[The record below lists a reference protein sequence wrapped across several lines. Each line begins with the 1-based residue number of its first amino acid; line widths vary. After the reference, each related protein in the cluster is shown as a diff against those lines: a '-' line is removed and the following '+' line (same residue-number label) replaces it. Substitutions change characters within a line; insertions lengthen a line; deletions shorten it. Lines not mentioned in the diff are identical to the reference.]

1 MEARG
6 RPSRGA
12 GGAAV
17 PPAKPRR
24 LPRLQPARGAHHR
37 VGHQAQGHG
46 PVRSVPNRSDGAT
59 AAKAVRRWHHPI
71 QGRPGAVRQGE
82 RIRVLPPA
90 TAGGAGA
97 PQVCRTG
104 QGCHRVCGRRAYSHR
119 PGGGAG
125 PGDVGHTRHGG
136 LHHVVGGVQDKEASV
151 ETRASILRRLLV
163 VRGPRAGP
171 GWHRARDA
179 SIRVVRRRNCKSKN
193 DTESLGNMLSALEF
207 KRLREARARLPPDSQ
222 GRAAAPPTNT
232 EASSLP
238 AQRLDDA
245 WQADTVEVS
254 VLESVGEDAA
264 GEASFLLDDSLSQI
278 DNAFLQPARA
288 ASTPAPN
295 EGPRDV
301 PDTLADVSNE
311 LSLKCR
317 VRVTLPFATLAEAH
331 EVLREVRGHAGT
343 LATPSAAEHLASVA
357 SRITAGTFYYYH
369 PAMSLPR
376 EVASMWDEVTRPLSA
391 PECGAP
397 FYGIVEQVDAL
408 CRHAR
413 RMRGGAQTASH
424 RRPRV
429 ALRPAAVATARA
441 VEHHPARRE
450 RQVYIMRRVRDWQRA
465 FMSLYE
471 RYYRGGGEQSTSGPC
486 GASTFYVL
494 GERYAAVFTWCEDDT
509 VRRSPGRRSSRQDT
523 GDRAAGDGR
532 RRQPLTL
539 LSHSTESTRQLLQT
553 EYGAEWECPFAGRR
567 GRRRPSV
574 ELIGDATV
582 SALSKAADGTVDSLL
597 VFRGGKNVQRFYE
610 FLLSHGARLAQ
621 ARDVPTLVSA
631 PSMPFANS
639 CSKTLPIMAVR
650 TMTWEAS
657 TNADAP
663 QESTAAKTS
672 LTLLVCELAGPVL
685 PAMQKCLAEA
695 AELAKQ
701 RCLDGLGEAALQA
714 PASLTAEGDWRTE
727 RFSYRILGHGGM

>member
-1 MEARG
+1 
-6 RPSRGA
+6 
-12 GGAAV
+12 
-17 PPAKPRR
+17 
-24 LPRLQPARGAHHR
+24 
-37 VGHQAQGHG
+37 
-46 PVRSVPNRSDGAT
+46 
-59 AAKAVRRWHHPI
+59 
-71 QGRPGAVRQGE
+71 
-82 RIRVLPPA
+82 
-90 TAGGAGA
+90 
-97 PQVCRTG
+97 
-104 QGCHRVCGRRAYSHR
+104 
-119 PGGGAG
+119 
-125 PGDVGHTRHGG
+125 
-136 LHHVVGGVQDKEASV
+136 
-151 ETRASILRRLLV
+151 
-163 VRGPRAGP
+163 
-171 GWHRARDA
+171 
-179 SIRVVRRRNCKSKN
+179 
-193 DTESLGNMLSALEF
+193 MLSALEF

-222 GRAAAPPTNT
+222 GEAAAPSTNT

-238 AQRLDDA
+238 AQRPDEA
-245 WQADTVEVS
+245 WQADTVEAS

-278 DNAFLQPARA
+278 DNALLQPARA

-301 PDTLADVSNE
+301 PDSLADVSNE

-331 EVLREVRGHAGT
+331 EVLRELRGHAGT
-343 LATPSAAEHLASVA
+343 LATPSAAEHLASVT
-357 SRITAGTFYYYH
+357 SRITAGISYYYH
-369 PAMSLPR
+369 PAASLPR

-397 FYGIVEQVDAL
+397 FYGIVEQVDSLVYQNIVGYADP
-408 CRHAR
+408 
-413 RMRGGAQTASH
+413 AQPQSADTSYAC
-424 RRPRV
+424 
-429 ALRPAAVATARA
+429 AAVPKRYRTAARESHCVLLPLPQHA
-441 VEHHPARRE
+441 PSSITPARRD

-471 RYYRGGGEQSTSGPC
+471 RYHRGGGEQGASGQC

-509 VRRSPGRRSSRQDT
+509 VRRPPGCRSPRQDT
-523 GDRAAGDGR
+523 GDSAAGDGR
-532 RRQPLTL
+532 RWQPLAL

-574 ELIGDATV
+574 ELTGDATI

-610 FLLSHGARLAQ
+610 FLLSHSARLAQ
-621 ARDVPTLVSA
+621 ARDVPTLVST

-639 CSKTLPIMAVR
+639 CGKTLSIIAVR

-672 LTLLVCELAGPVL
+672 PTLLVCELAGPVL
-685 PAMQKCLAEA
+685 PAMQRCLAEA

-701 RCLDGLGEAALQA
+701 RCLDGFSEAALRA
-714 PASLTAEGDWRTE
+714 PASLTADDDWRTE
-727 RFSYRILGHGGM
+727 RFSYRILEHRGM